1 MGHMDLTTIAQDAL
15 KLLCDDAVFPADD
28 LGRMESLIRDHS
40 HVIGAKMLELYL
52 AAGPLGYE
60 GSSRAC
66 PCGANQKFV
75 DHRPRTLATTMGQVT
90 YRRAYYH
97 CGQCG
102 CSCCPFDQAAGVGKE
117 QTSVLLTRAAAAL
130 AVHDPFSPSADLL
143 LEVSGRRLSQRSIHR
158 LTRRAGAR
166 AAEREKQ
173 LALRMAACQ
182 TVEALV
188 RPRRLYVTVDGL
200 IVHLDGGWHEV
211 KCVCCYWE
219 DERGKRQS
227 RRMVRLESAEQF
239 AAFVWSLACQCGL
252 DHADEVILL
261 GDGAAWIWD
270 HVASVLG
277 ERTIRITDWYHVMEH
292 VWACGNTLFGEGRDE
307 SKAWVKKMETLLWEG
322 KSGEVLALLE
332 KEILPRRGAKRE
344 AIGSLQTYLKNQ
356 GKRVDYRRF
365 REMNLDVGS
374 GRVEATCKQAAVR
387 MKRCGMRW
395 SREGAQSVLS
405 LRSVWLNGQWEQFWA
420 QRPMAA

>member
-200 IVHLDGGWHEV
+200 IVHLD
-211 KCVCCYWE
+211 
-219 DERGKRQS
+219 
-227 RRMVRLESAEQF
+227 
-239 AAFVWSLACQCGL
+239 
-252 DHADEVILL
+252 
-261 GDGAAWIWD
+261 
-270 HVASVLG
+270 
-277 ERTIRITDWYHVMEH
+277 
-292 VWACGNTLFGEGRDE
+292 
-307 SKAWVKKMETLLWEG
+307 
-322 KSGEVLALLE
+322 
-332 KEILPRRGAKRE
+332 
-344 AIGSLQTYLKNQ
+344 
-356 GKRVDYRRF
+356 
-365 REMNLDVGS
+365 
-374 GRVEATCKQAAVR
+374 
-387 MKRCGMRW
+387 
-395 SREGAQSVLS
+395 
-405 LRSVWLNGQWEQFWA
+405 
-420 QRPMAA
+420 

>member
-1 MGHMDLTTIAQDAL
+1 MGHMDITTIAQDAL
-15 KLLCDDAVFPADD
+15 TLLYTQGDFPADD
-28 LGRMESLIRDHS
+28 LGRMESLIRDYVHG
-40 HVIGAKMLELYL
+40 IGAKMLELHL
-52 AAGPLGYE
+52 AAAALGYE

-75 DHRPRTLATTMGQVT
+75 DHRPRTLATTVGQVT
-90 YRRAYYH
+90 IRRAYYH

-102 CSCCPFDQAAGVGKE
+102 DSCCPFDRAAGLGKE
-117 QTSVLLTRAAAAL
+117 QTSVLLARAATAL

-158 LTRRAGAR
+158 LTRRAGSR
-166 AAEREKQ
+166 AAEAEKQ
-173 LALRMAACQ
+173 LVLRMASGQ
-182 TVEALV
+182 VVEALV

-219 DERGKRQS
+219 DQRGKRQS

-252 DHADEVILL
+252 DHADEVVLL

-270 HVASVLG
+270 HIASVLG
-277 ERTIRITDWYHVMEH
+277 ERTICITDWYHVMEH
-292 VWACGNTLFGEGRDE
+292 VWACGNTLFGEASE
-307 SKAWVKKMETLLWEG
+307 QSKAWVKKMETMLWEG
-322 KSGEVLALLE
+322 QRDEALAFLE
-332 KEILPRRGAKRE
+332 TEIQPRRGGKRE
-344 AIGSLQTYLKNQ
+344 AIASLRTYLTNQ
-356 GKRVDYRRF
+356 GKRLNYRRF
-365 REMNLDVGS
+365 REMKLDVGS
-374 GRVEATCKQAAVR
+374 GRVEAACKQAAVR
-387 MKRCGMRW
+387 MKRSGMRW
-395 SREGAQSVLS
+395 SRQGAQAVLS
-405 LRSVWLNGQWEQFWA
+405 LRSVWLNGQWEQFWT